1 MSLEVVSGWCATL
14 PTPFLAIFLVVQSDR
29 KISQRGFPWV
39 FAFEKKKTLSSRW
52 ASHHFAGWSVDTVRF
67 HMGMGQNHVAL
78 VNIKIGG
85 KWMFI
90 P

>member
-1 MSLEVVSGWCATL
+1 MESNCLKST
-14 PTPFLAIFLVVQSDR
+14 
-29 KISQRGFPWV
+29 KI
-39 FAFEKKKTLSSRW
+39 
-52 ASHHFAGWSVDTVRF
+52 
-67 HMGMGQNHVAL
+67 GMGQNHVAL

>member
-1 MSLEVVSGWCATL
+1 MYLFIIYL
-14 PTPFLAIFLVVQSDR
+14 FIY
-29 KISQRGFPWV
+29 
-39 FAFEKKKTLSSRW
+39 
-52 ASHHFAGWSVDTVRF
+52 
-67 HMGMGQNHVAL
+67 MGMGQNHVAL